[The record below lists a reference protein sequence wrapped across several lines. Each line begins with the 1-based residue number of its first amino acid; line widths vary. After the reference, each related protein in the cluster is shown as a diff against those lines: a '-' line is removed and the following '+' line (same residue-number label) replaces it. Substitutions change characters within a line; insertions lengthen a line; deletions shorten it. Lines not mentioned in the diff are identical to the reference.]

1 VSLEKPCNYTG
12 CTGEQPKYCADVPSN
27 FRQEVVYVQYDAAIA
42 DFWAKVGE
50 ERVAGLQQITRA
62 LAATGWQITTSMPL
76 SWSSAVGSGGA
87 SFAPTSDGGVM
98 EFILFVVKDTGG
110 GIGRAKGSTPP
121 PRP

>member
-50 ERVAGLQQITRA
+50 ERVAGLQQIT
-62 LAATGWQITTSMPL
+62 TSMPL